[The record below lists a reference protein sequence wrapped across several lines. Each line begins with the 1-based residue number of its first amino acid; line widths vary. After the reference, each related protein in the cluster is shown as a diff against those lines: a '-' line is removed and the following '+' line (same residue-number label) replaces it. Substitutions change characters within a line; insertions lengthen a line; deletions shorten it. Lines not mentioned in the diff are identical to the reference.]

1 VSVLYFLLPLALV
14 IAAVAVGA
22 FVWAVRRGQYDDTDS
37 PPMRAILDDD
47 PVRTRGDN
55 PRR

>member
-1 VSVLYFLLPLALV
+1 LYFLLPLALV

-37 PPMRAILDDD
+37 PAMRAILDDD
-47 PVRTRGDN
+47 PVRP
-55 PRR
+55 PREDAQR